1 MIYAKVNDGVVTKY
15 PYTES
20 DLRMDNPN
28 YSFPAEIG
36 YGFFI
41 ELGAVRVFETPRP
54 EMDYTYAVSE
64 SEPELVGND
73 WVQRWNT
80 SKKSD
85 EEIALIISKKWS
97 AVRKRRNEM
106 LAACDWTQLPDSP
119 LDNVQRNAWA
129 DYRQALRDVTT
140 QTDPFNVIFPEAPN
154 A

>member
-1 MIYAKVNDGVVTKY
+1 MIYAKIENGVITKY
-15 PYTES
+15 PYTVD
-20 DLRMDNPN
+20 DLRADNPN
-28 YSFPAEIG
+28 YSFPADIG

-54 EMDYTYAVSE
+54 DLDYRYLVIE
-64 SEPELVGND
+64 STPELVGND
-73 WVQRWNT
+73 WKQTWHIAERSV
-80 SKKSD
+80 D
-85 EEIALIISKKWS
+85 EIAIIIESKWK
-97 AVRKRRNEM
+97 AVRNRRNDM

-129 DYRQALRDVTT
+129 DYRQALRDITT